1 MQVVGLIGHLL
12 RGHLTCKQVGNI
24 HCVRATKHCGETA
37 ELACPEHAKKLLV
50 CAPEIWLGICR
61 VIGLLEDRQINRH
74 RLCRLNCK
82 QCIHGAHVQG
92 NNLIE
97 LVHALALVVE
107 A

>member
-37 ELACPEHAKKLLV
+37 ELTCPEHAKILLV
-50 CAPEIWLGICR
+50 CAPEIRLCICR
-61 VIGLLEDRQINRH
+61 IIGLLQYRQVNHQRF
-74 RLCRLNCK
+74 CRLSSK
-82 QCIHGAHVQG
+82 QCINSAHVQG